1 MTSSPFLPRVD
12 RLFHPGWITLGFAYW
27 LALVC
32 ALEPGNLAGASTPP
46 PMLRE
51 VTRLLVAAA
60 LGAAATPGVLAL
72 AGARQGQWKPDGLA
86 RVLGVLGLA
95 FVLIVTSCLLAA
107 WLLEQRLA
115 PSLADVRQ
123 QLAANFVL
131 LVFGLSAFLGF
142 VCLAR
147 SAQDT
152 LRADPPVPYADRLVF
167 AERGQTL
174 IILLQDVEWIESQ
187 GNYQA
192 VRAGGVTHLVRRT
205 LDDLQV
211 ELPSERFVRIHRR
224 AIVSIG
230 FVQAVSALSNG
241 DAVVVMADGQR
252 LRLARGRRAGL
263 AAALSSVGAGNSV
276 DAAISC
282 GRWD

>member
-1 MTSSPFLPRVD
+1 MTTLPFLPRHD
-12 RLFHPGWITLGFAYW
+12 RLFHPGWIALGFAYW

-32 ALEPGNLAGASTPP
+32 ALEPGNLADASTPP
-46 PMLRE
+46 PVLRE
-51 VTRLLVAAA
+51 ITRLLAAGA
-60 LGAAATPGVLAL
+60 LGAAATPAILAL
-72 AGARQGQWKPDGLA
+72 AGAGQGRWKPDWLA

-95 FVLIVTSCLLAA
+95 FALIVISCVLAA

-115 PSLADVRQ
+115 PSLADIRQ

-147 SAQDT
+147 FAQ
-152 LRADPPVPYADRLVF
+152 RAVPSDPYTDRLVF
-167 AERGQTL
+167 AERGQAL
-174 IILLQDVEWIESQ
+174 IVLLKDVEWVESQ

-205 LDDLQV
+205 LDDLQA

-230 FVQAVSALSNG
+230 FVQAVSSISNG
-241 DAVVVMADGQR
+241 DAVVVMADGRR
-252 LRLARGRRAGL
+252 LRLSRGRRAGL
-263 AAALSSVGAGNSV
+263 AAALSAVRMRSTVET
-276 DAAISC
+276 AIS
-282 GRWD
+282 

>member
-1 MTSSPFLPRVD
+1 
-12 RLFHPGWITLGFAYW
+12 
-27 LALVC
+27 
-32 ALEPGNLAGASTPP
+32 
-46 PMLRE
+46 
-51 VTRLLVAAA
+51 
-60 LGAAATPGVLAL
+60 
-72 AGARQGQWKPDGLA
+72 LA
-86 RVLGVLGLA
+86 RALGVLGLA
-95 FVLIVTSCLLAA
+95 FALIVISCVLAA

-131 LVFGLSAFLGF
+131 LVFGLSAFLAF

-147 SAQDT
+147 SAQGAYRT
-152 LRADPPVPYADRLVF
+152 YPPVAHADRLVF

-192 VRAGGVTHLVRRT
+192 VRADGVTHLVRRT
-205 LDDLQV
+205 LNDLQAD
-211 ELPSERFVRIHRR
+211 LPSERFVRIHRG

-241 DAVVVMADGQR
+241 DAVVVMADGRR

-263 AAALSSVGAGNSV
+263 AAALSAGGARNT
-276 DAAISC
+276 
-282 GRWD
+282 

>member
-1 MTSSPFLPRVD
+1 MASSSFLPRLD
-12 RLFHPGWITLGFAYW
+12 RLFHPGWIALGFAYW

-46 PMLRE
+46 PVLRE
-51 VTRLLVAAA
+51 VMRLLAAAA
-60 LGAAATPGVLAL
+60 LGAAATPAILAL
-72 AGARQGQWKPDGLA
+72 AGAGQAQRKPDGLA
-86 RVLGVLGLA
+86 RVLGVLGVA
-95 FVLIVTSCLLAA
+95 FALIVISCVLAA

-115 PSLADVRQ
+115 PNLADIRQ

-147 SAQDT
+147 SAQG
-152 LRADPPVPYADRLVF
+152 AVPSDPPVPYTDRLVF
-167 AERGQTL
+167 AERGQAL
-174 IILLQDVEWIESQ
+174 IIQLKDIEWVESQ

-192 VRAGGVTHLVRRT
+192 VRARGVTHLVRRT
-205 LDDLQV
+205 LDDLEA

-230 FVQAVSALSNG
+230 FVQAASALSNG
-241 DAVVVMADGQR
+241 DAVVVMAGGHR
-252 LRLARGRRAGL
+252 LRLSRGRRAGL
-263 AAALSSVGAGNSV
+263 AAALSAVRPRNTV
-276 DAAISC
+276 DAAVS
-282 GRWD
+282 

>member
-1 MTSSPFLPRVD
+1 MTSSPFLPRLD
-12 RLFHPGWITLGFAYW
+12 RLFHPGWIALGFAYW

-46 PMLRE
+46 PLLRE
-51 VTRLLVAAA
+51 VTRLLAAGA
-60 LGAAATPGVLAL
+60 LGAAATPAILAL
-72 AGARQGQWKPDGLA
+72 AGAGQGQWKPDWVA
-86 RVLGVLGLA
+86 RALGVLGLA
-95 FVLIVTSCLLAA
+95 FVLIVISCVLAA

-115 PSLADVRQ
+115 PSLAEVRQ

-147 SAQDT
+147 SAQGAQRT
-152 LRADPPVPYADRLVF
+152 DPPASYADRLVF
-167 AERGQTL
+167 AERGQAL
-174 IILLQDVEWIESQ
+174 IIPLKDVEWVESQ

-205 LDDLQV
+205 LDDLEA

-224 AIVSIG
+224 AIVNMG

-263 AAALSSVGAGNSV
+263 AAALSAVRARNTV
-276 DAAISC
+276 DAAVS
-282 GRWD
+282 